1 MYRLVYTSRSAAD
14 LSADDIN
21 MILNTARR
29 RNAAEGITG
38 LLLYHNRMILQV
50 LEGEKA
56 PVKACYDRIRRD
68 PRHRD
73 VWVRMEGEVDTL
85 FFTDWFMGYEQP
97 EALPALGRVAAGKSL
112 ITLDQLQ
119 SRLSSVRDVST
130 TDRKL
135 AVINLLKQ
143 YLWTANS
150 NAQFSS

>member
-29 RNAAEGITG
+29 RNADEGITG

-112 ITLDQLQ
+112 ITLDQLK
-119 SRLSSVRDVST
+119 SRLSSVNDVQT
-130 TDRKL
+130 EDHKQ
-135 AVINLLKQ
+135 AVIDILKRYLITAQ
-143 YLWTANS
+143 YSERAS
-150 NAQFSS
+150 A